1 MGQDAGLSCSEFVE
15 LVTDYLEG
23 RLDAV
28 ERARFDR
35 HLGECEGCAIYL
47 DQIRQTIRVT
57 GILTGEQLSK
67 EACDELL
74 AAFRGWR
81 R

>member
-1 MGQDAGLSCSEFVE
+1 LVE
-15 LVTDYLEG
+15 IVTDYLEG
-23 RLDAV
+23 RLDPVAQ
-28 ERARFDR
+28 ARFDR
-35 HLGECEGCAIYL
+35 HLGDCEGCAMYL

-57 GILTGEQLSK
+57 GTLTEEHVSQ
-67 EACDELL
+67 EARDKLL

>member
-1 MGQDAGLSCSEFVE
+1 MGQDAELSCKEFVE

-23 RLDAV
+23 RLRTGELV
-28 ERARFDR
+28 RFER
-35 HLGECEGCAIYL
+35 HLGDCEGCTVYL

-57 GILTGEQLSK
+57 GTLTEEHLSR
-67 EACDELL
+67 EACEELL
-74 AAFRGWR
+74 AAFRDWR